1 MPKFFGSFDE
11 YFSAGQKI
19 AVRSLD
25 LNGVLVSHMIE
36 EPNDIHVGWVRQDH
50 VLMSLS
56 GSDVHRVR
64 FGGLSREAPTAPMDV
79 ALVPQGVALQSGWRV
94 SGRPLESVSLEFDK
108 ELFLRFAPEVVTERF
123 SQGHLVPATYG
134 RRSNLSEIAALMLAE
149 QGSGNARGRLFADCL
164 NRLLAL
170 ELSATHWTVAP
181 QTVVWQNRPDR
192 RVQRAIDFVEAH
204 FSEDISML
212 DIAAASGLS
221 VSSLTAQFRRAT
233 GQTPY
238 AFVIER
244 RIFYAEQMLRQSDMP
259 IAEVALAAGFADQA
273 HLTRLIRARRG
284 TTPRQV
290 RLARLRTD
298 DV

>member
-1 MPKFFGSFDE
+1 MSRFFGSFDE
-11 YFSAGQKI
+11 YFSLGQKI
-19 AVRSLD
+19 SVQSFD

-79 ALVPQGVALQSGWRV
+79 ALVPQGVALQTGWKL
-94 SGRPLESVSLEFDK
+94 SGRPLESVSLEFDRH
-108 ELFLRFAPEVVTERF
+108 LFERFAPEVVNDRF
-123 SQGHLVPATYG
+123 LEGHLVPATYAP
-134 RRSNLSEIAALMLAE
+134 RANLSEIALLMLSE
-149 QGSGNARGRLFADCL
+149 QASGNARGRLFADCI

-170 ELSATHWTVAP
+170 ELAAAHWSVAAK
-181 QTVVWQNRPDR
+181 TVVRPTRIDW

-204 FSEDISML
+204 FAENVSMQ

-221 VSSLTAQFRRAT
+221 VSSLSTQFRRAT

-244 RIFYAEQMLRQSDMP
+244 RIAHAEQLLRQSDMP

-290 RLARLRTD
+290 RLAG
-298 DV
+298 